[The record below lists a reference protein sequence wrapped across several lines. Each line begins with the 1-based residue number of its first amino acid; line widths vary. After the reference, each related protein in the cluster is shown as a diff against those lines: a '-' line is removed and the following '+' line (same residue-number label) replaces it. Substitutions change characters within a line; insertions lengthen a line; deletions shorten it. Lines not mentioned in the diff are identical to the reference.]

1 MMKNIWRLVK
11 KREIKT
17 KLRLVVILMCFVG
30 YFLYRQ
36 LPTREYIIKFPE
48 QCTAYPNKAIKL
60 ISERNYSFN
69 QIDVYLKKFGI
80 MDGGLYVPK
89 NKSIIFNYININN

>member
-60 ISERNYSFN
+60 ISERNYYFN
-69 QIDVYLKKFGI
+69 QIEDNLKKFGI
-80 MDGGLYVPK
+80 MNGGLYVPK
-89 NKSIIFNYININN
+89 NKSIILII